1 MVNIHTEILPDT
13 ASSIIWPIYKKIKT
27 TGFTIHQIDKK
38 IDNGKILYQERYA
51 IDFYPTLEETVK
63 KSKKISCFNSGS
75 IFLFM

>member
-1 MVNIHTEILPDT
+1 MVNIHTEILPDFKG

-63 KSKKISCFNSGS
+63 KI
-75 IFLFM
+75 